1 MARTKHLPSDCF
13 RHEDRSLQKNQLGT
27 SKKHQLDH
35 QFSSL
40 LCGSSLK
47 VWSWAGLDAGI
58 LSIESSQRSQP
69 RLKSCGRRSKF
80 KSGQRSNPPLPL
92 SPWHKAMVLE
102 PSERCTRHPL
112 SKGFCGFCLR
122 FRDIVQQTP
131 SLIQAAK
138 EYGFVQNLQI
148 IPNWHSKYLKIMT
161 KFGFGGNPFWTT
173 HAFTIFTDKSWKDQN
188 LIRWYVVEL
197 PGWQPQN

>member
-1 MARTKHLPSDCF
+1 MVGIHCNSITWWRYSADCF
-13 RHEDRSLQKNQLGT
+13 RHEDRSLQNQLGT

-80 KSGQRSNPPLPL
+80 KSGQRSNPPLLPL
-92 SPWHKAMVLE
+92 SPWHIKAMVGSGAVRTL
-102 PSERCTRHPL
+102 HPTPLKQRFL
-112 SKGFCGFCLR
+112 SALPGHSSTNTITDSGCQRIWVRPK
-122 FRDIVQQTP
+122 
-131 SLIQAAK
+131 SL
-138 EYGFVQNLQI
+138 
-148 IPNWHSKYLKIMT
+148 PNYPKLTLKI
-161 KFGFGGNPFWTT
+161 
-173 HAFTIFTDKSWKDQN
+173 S
-188 LIRWYVVEL
+188 
-197 PGWQPQN
+197 